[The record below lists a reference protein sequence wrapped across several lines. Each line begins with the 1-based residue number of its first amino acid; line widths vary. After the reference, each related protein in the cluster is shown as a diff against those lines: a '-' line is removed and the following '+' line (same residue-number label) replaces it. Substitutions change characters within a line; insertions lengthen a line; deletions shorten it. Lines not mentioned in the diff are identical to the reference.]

1 MRGWRHTIL
10 VPFVFLSRHFVRQP
24 IYSFLIL
31 AISIITLAF
40 SWQVDAIQVGAERG
54 DKYLPLLKGKRVG
67 LVVNQSARAH
77 GQHLLDYLID
87 HQVDVARIFAPEHGF
102 RGDRGAGVYIT
113 DGKDTK
119 TGIPIVSLYGANK
132 KPKPEQLTD
141 IDILVFDIQDVG
153 VRFYT
158 YLSTMFLTMEAAQQN
173 GLSYLVLDRPN
184 PNIAYVEGPVL
195 DNHFRSFVGM
205 VPVPILHGMTLGELA
220 RMIVGERWLAG
231 DGALSL
237 TVVPVADYS
246 AQHEYVLPIAPSPN
260 LPNQQAIHLYPSL
273 CLFEATRVSVG
284 RGSDFPF
291 QVFGHDQIRLGSL
304 AFTPR
309 AIPGVAAHP
318 KLQGKAVFA
327 TDLRHSE
334 QRGFSLNWLVQAQA
348 AFTQH
353 NEVLINSPGF
363 FDKLAGTDVVRQA
376 LAQGLKAHQIEAIWQ
391 QEVQTFKTRRLPY
404 LLYKR

>member
-1 MRGWRHTIL
+1 M
-10 VPFVFLSRHFVRQP
+10 RQP

-31 AISIITLAF
+31 TISIITLTF

-67 LVVNQSARAH
+67 LVVNQSARVH
-77 GQHLLDYLID
+77 GQHLLDYLLD

-102 RGDRGAGVYIT
+102 RGDRGAGVYIN

-119 TGIPIVSLYGANK
+119 TGVPIVSLYGANK
-132 KPKPEQLTD
+132 KPKSEQLTD

-158 YLSTMFLTMEAAQQN
+158 YLSTMFLTMEAAQEN

-220 RMIVGERWLAG
+220 RMVVGEKWLAG
-231 DGALSL
+231 DGSLNL
-237 TVVPVADYS
+237 TVVPVAQYS
-246 AQHEYVLPIAPSPN
+246 AQHDYVLPIAPSPN
-260 LPNQQAIHLYPSL
+260 LPNQQAIYLYPSL

-291 QVFGHDQIRLGSL
+291 QVFGHDQIQLGPL

-309 AIPGVAAHP
+309 AITGVAANP
-318 KLQGKAVFA
+318 KLQGKVVYA

-334 QRGFSLNWLVQAQA
+334 QRGLSLGWLVQAQA
-348 AFTQH
+348 AFAQH
-353 NEVLINSPGF
+353 GKVMINSPSF
-363 FDKLAGTDVVRQA
+363 FDKLAGTDVVRLA
-376 LAQGLKAHQIEAIWQ
+376 LAQGLKAHQIDAIWQ

-404 LLYKR
+404 LLYER